1 MSKRGGHGVAELVL
15 TSRYCEETALRAL
28 RYFANFAFNVSL
40 FLERIPLRKARK
52 VPQSSRRRVVSKEGR
67 PYRLRLRTADY
78 GLRTKMKIDHLGIAV
93 KSISDSLAF
102 YRDGLELDVAGT
114 ETV

>member
-1 MSKRGGHGVAELVL
+1 MTHTSVGAPLSSKERMSKRGAHGVAELVL

-67 PYRLRLRTADY
+67 PYRSITLSGRDDLRMA
-78 GLRTKMKIDHLGIAV
+78 LG
-93 KSISDSLAF
+93 
-102 YRDGLELDVAGT
+102 YE
-114 ETV
+114 